1 MKQLT
6 GSAQVEVD
14 APLQACYALLAD
26 VERYRDWYPDVV
38 RDVDVVDREPDGLAA
53 KAHAALHVSR
63 GPFAHDLELM
73 LAVERRPPRAVALTR
88 LPNEPGDPEAF
99 RVVWRLAGAGGRTRI
114 DVELAASLSLPR
126 MLPLGGI
133 GDAMAEGFVAAAARG
148 ISRSR

>member
-1 MKQLT
+1 MKELT
-6 GSAQVEVD
+6 GTARVEVE
-14 APLQACYALLAD
+14 APLEACYALLAD
-26 VERYRDWYPDVV
+26 IEHYGEWYPDVV
-38 RDVDVVDREPDGLAA
+38 RDIDVLARESDGLAT
-53 KAHAALHVSR
+53 KAHATLHVAR
-63 GPFAHDLELM
+63 GPLQTDLELT

-99 RVVWRLAGAGGRTRI
+99 RVDWRLAKDGVRTQI
-114 DVELAASLSLPR
+114 GLELAASLSLPR